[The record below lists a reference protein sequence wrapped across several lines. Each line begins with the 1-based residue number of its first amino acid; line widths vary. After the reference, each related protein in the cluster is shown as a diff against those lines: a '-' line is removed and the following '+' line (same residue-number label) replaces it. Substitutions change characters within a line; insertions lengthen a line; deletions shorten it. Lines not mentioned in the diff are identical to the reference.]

1 VTEGNAVPF
10 RHEPVLV
17 EETLSTWVTDPR
29 GWYLDGTVGGGGHAE
44 ALLSRF
50 PAARLLG
57 LDRDPAAIGA
67 SRMRLDRFGDRVRLV
82 QGDFADLERMA
93 GDLPVAGILLD
104 LGVSS
109 AQLDDPG
116 RGFSWQENGPLRM
129 TLDGEARRGAAE
141 LLAEAKEGDLK
152 RIFRDLGEL
161 PGAGRAARAVIS
173 ARDQGRLETT
183 DALARVLRGAGI
195 GRPRRLSQAF
205 QALRLAVNHE
215 LESLDRGLEAAGR
228 VLPAG
233 GTLTAISFESL
244 MDRKVKRTF
253 RPPRTGRPLPG
264 VPDPEPR
271 WKVLTP
277 RAVRPGADEIARNP
291 RARSARLRAGERTA
305 HA

>member
-1 VTEGNAVPF
+1 VTEGNALPF

-17 EETLSTWVTDPR
+17 DEALSTWVTEPR
-29 GWYLDGTVGGGGHAE
+29 GWYVDGTVGGGGHAE

-50 PAARLLG
+50 PEARLLG
-57 LDRDPAAIGA
+57 LDRDPAAIAA
-67 SRMRLDRFGDRVRLV
+67 SRRRLERFGDRVRLLV
-82 QGDFADLERMA
+82 EDFADLERMA
-93 GDLPVAGILLD
+93 GDLPIAGILLD

-109 AQLDDPG
+109 AQLDDPA

-129 TLDGEARRGAAE
+129 TLDGGARHGAAE

-161 PGAGRAARAVIS
+161 PGAGRAARAVLA
-173 ARDQGRLETT
+173 ARAEGRLDTT
-183 DALARVLRGAGI
+183 EDLARVLRRAGV
-195 GRPRRLSQAF
+195 GTPRRLSQAF

-215 LESLDRGLEAAGR
+215 LQSLDRGLDAAAR

-244 MDRKVKRTF
+244 MDRRVKQAF

-271 WKVLTP
+271 WTLLTR
-277 RAVRPGADEIARNP
+277 RAVRPGADEISRNP
-291 RARSARLRAGERTA
+291 RARSARLRAAARTGA
-305 HA
+305 